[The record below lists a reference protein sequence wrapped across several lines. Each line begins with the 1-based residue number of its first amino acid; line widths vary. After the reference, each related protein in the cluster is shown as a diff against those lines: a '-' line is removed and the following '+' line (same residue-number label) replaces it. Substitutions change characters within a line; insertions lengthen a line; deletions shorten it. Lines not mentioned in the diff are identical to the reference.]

1 MKAADVRRQIHSRV
15 AEWVPSLGGRR
26 FLLTVGSGLMN
37 VLLLLIGKIS
47 QETYLTITLATTAVY
62 IGANTYQK
70 SKGVPD
76 EPK

>member
-1 MKAADVRRQIHSRV
+1 
-15 AEWVPSLGGRR
+15 
-26 FLLTVGSGLMN
+26 MN